1 MYYFSEQFTEGLRT
15 KSEGFQDKFFEITD
29 EICGFIDEEDKK
41 RDFQKYIEKNHSFNK
56 PGNILYSSKAF
67 FGGKPGTEKLTE
79 KMQKHIL
86 RIFDDSGAGEAMEE
100 VPHIIICV
108 RTSDEDF
115 SEEEMELLKN
125 TINLER
131 MLRGKMPAVV
141 TTILNS
147 AEIGT
152 EMFIACIK

>member
-1 MYYFSEQFTEGLRT
+1 MRKPAQDLKRWT
-15 KSEGFQDKFFEITD
+15 KSENFRNKFYEIIN
-29 EICGFIDEEDKK
+29 EICGYLDEKDER
-41 RDFQKYIEKNHSFNK
+41 RDFQRYIEENHSFNG

-67 FGGKPGTEKLTE
+67 FGGKPGVKKLTE

-86 RIFDDSGAGEAMEE
+86 RLFDDSGAGEAMEE
-100 VPHIIICV
+100 VSHIIICV

-115 SEEEMELLKN
+115 SEEEMELLKS

-147 AEIGT
+147 AKIGT
-152 EMFIACIK
+152 EMFVTCIK